1 MYLIKNLKINCMKAT
16 FTLAIILFFTVY
28 SYSQNLDIVVS
39 TQGDSIVCKIDSIT
53 DSHIYFKRIGNSGG
67 YQQNLPVGLLK
78 SYSYNSITKKQYSF
92 KNGIATLK
100 TFDKNSYKYLKMK
113 YSKQLYSPIET
124 DKYSL
129 GGAGFLAIIPSL
141 GHFYTGEPLR
151 GLAFI
156 GGMGGSFATMV
167 AGFAMAWGGTDLGVP
182 LFFIGAGGVVFFYI
196 WNIIDAVQVAKVKNL
211 AFRNSDISLSLFPN
225 IQLKNVYNQSN
236 NFGMRL
242 VLEF

>member
-1 MYLIKNLKINCMKAT
+1 MKAT
-16 FTLAIILFFTVY
+16 INLVVILFFTIY
-28 SYSQNLDIVVS
+28 SYSQNLDLVVS

-53 DSHIYFKRIGNSGG
+53 DSHIYFERIGNNGG
-67 YQQNLPVGLLK
+67 YQQNLPLELLK
-78 SYSYNSITKKQYSF
+78 SYSYNSITKKHYSF

-113 YSKQLYSPIET
+113 YSKQLYSPINT

-129 GGAGFLAIIPSL
+129 AGAGFLALIPSF

-156 GGMGGSFATMV
+156 GGMGGSFITMV
-167 AGFAMAWGGTDLGVP
+167 LGFSAAWDGNDIGVP
-182 LFFIGAGGVVFFYI
+182 FFFIGSLGVVVFYI

-211 AFRNSDISLSLFPN
+211 AIRNNDISLKVLPN
-225 IQLKNVYNQSN
+225 FEFSSVAHQPIN
-236 NFGMRL
+236 NFGVRL
-242 VLEF
+242 LLTF